1 MNEKVVLQRPTVI
14 RKKRSFMKEFLKQA
28 DLQILVIPS
37 IIHIIIFSYI
47 PMYGIIMAF
56 QEFRL
61 GDFPGLSEWVGL
73 KHFYY
78 LFSDPNFATV
88 LRNTVV
94 ISLLK
99 LLINFPAPIIFAILM
114 NELYNIRFRKSVQTI
129 SYLPHFIS
137 WVVAGT
143 LLFDFFS
150 VDNGA
155 VNSALVGLGI
165 VERPIHFFGEGKY
178 FWPMAVVTDLWKGL
192 GWNTI
197 IYFAAITAID
207 PELYQVAEIDGA
219 GRYAK
224 MWHITFASILP
235 TVILLLIFTVGN
247 LLNANFDQI
256 MILTNQMTNAKL
268 REYADVIDTYVYRV
282 GLRGNRYSYASAA
295 GLFKSLTNIV
305 LLLVANKI
313 ASRTGHEVL

>member
-129 SYLPHFIS
+129 SYLPHFI
-137 WVVAGT
+137 
-143 LLFDFFS
+143 L
-150 VDNGA
+150 
-155 VNSALVGLGI
+155 GL
-165 VERPIHFFGEGKY
+165 
-178 FWPMAVVTDLWKGL
+178 
-192 GWNTI
+192 
-197 IYFAAITAID
+197 
-207 PELYQVAEIDGA
+207 
-219 GRYAK
+219 
-224 MWHITFASILP
+224 
-235 TVILLLIFTVGN
+235 
-247 LLNANFDQI
+247 
-256 MILTNQMTNAKL
+256 
-268 REYADVIDTYVYRV
+268 
-282 GLRGNRYSYASAA
+282 
-295 GLFKSLTNIV
+295 
-305 LLLVANKI
+305 
-313 ASRTGHEVL
+313 